1 MDLKDKVRHVP
12 DFPKAGIDFID
23 VTPLLHDPAVFGYI
37 IDRFIK
43 ELENTD
49 FDFIACAEA
58 RGFIFGAPL
67 AYKLNKGFIPIRKKG
82 KLPAE
87 TISVKYELEYGYD
100 ILEIHA
106 DAVKPGQKII
116 IIDDLLATG
125 GTIRASIDL
134 FEKLG
139 GKVQKIL
146 FLIELKDL
154 NGINRF
160 NNYDVFVMER
170 L

>member
-1 MDLKDKVRHVP
+1 MNLEKLVRHVP

-23 VTPLLHDPAVFGYI
+23 ITPLLHDPAVFTYI
-37 IDRFIK
+37 IDKFAA
-43 ELENTD
+43 ELKDID
-49 FDFIACAEA
+49 FDYIACTES

-67 AYKLNKGFIPIRKKG
+67 AYKLNKGFIPVRKKG

-87 TISVKYELEYGYD
+87 TVSVQYELEYGYD

-106 DAVKPGQKII
+106 DSVKPGEKVI

-125 GTIRASIDL
+125 GTIQASIDL
-134 FEKLG
+134 IEKLG
-139 GKVQKIL
+139 GVVQKIL
-146 FLIELKDL
+146 FLIELKEL
-154 NGINRF
+154 GAVSKF
-160 NNYDVFVMER
+160 GGYDVYVMQS

>member
-1 MDLKDKVRHVP
+1 MELKDKVRHVQ

-23 VTPLLHDPAVFGYI
+23 ITPLLHDPVVFEYI
-37 IDRFIK
+37 IDRFSQ

-49 FDFIACAEA
+49 FDFIACTES

-67 AYKLNKGFIPIRKKG
+67 AYNLKKGFIPIRKKG

-87 TISVKYELEYGYD
+87 TISVKYDLEYGYD

-106 DAVKPGQKII
+106 DAVKPGQKVV

-125 GTIRASIDL
+125 GTIQASIDL

-154 NGINRF
+154 KAVNKF
-160 NNYDVFVMER
+160 NNYDIFVMER